1 MHDST
6 RGKSAKLKFEVLRLS
21 VFPRCWEIRQ
31 IVMLWIEFK
40 MLTWQATFG
49 SIIFSLFL
57 LNLHGRLNMVK
68 TCRQSYK
75 KIWVLSEAAN
85 SSNIEKLLKI
95 LATKNYKS
103 KVQSEKEERKAYI
116 IQSTIPRRGSE

>member
-1 MHDST
+1 
-6 RGKSAKLKFEVLRLS
+6 
-21 VFPRCWEIRQ
+21 
-31 IVMLWIEFK
+31 MLGNTADCHVVGRVWNVGVASNFWK
-40 MLTWQATFG
+40 HH
-49 SIIFSLFL
+49 FSLFL

-75 KIWVLSEAAN
+75 KIRVLSEAAN

-103 KVQSEKEERKAYI
+103 KVHSEKEERKPYI
-116 IQSTIPRRGSE
+116 YIYILPR

>member
-1 MHDST
+1 
-6 RGKSAKLKFEVLRLS
+6 
-21 VFPRCWEIRQ
+21 
-31 IVMLWIEFK
+31 MLWIEFGI
-40 MLTWQATFG
+40 LTWQATFG

-116 IQSTIPRRGSE
+116 IQLFPEREVNGGGYIPRGEASMYISTALHRP